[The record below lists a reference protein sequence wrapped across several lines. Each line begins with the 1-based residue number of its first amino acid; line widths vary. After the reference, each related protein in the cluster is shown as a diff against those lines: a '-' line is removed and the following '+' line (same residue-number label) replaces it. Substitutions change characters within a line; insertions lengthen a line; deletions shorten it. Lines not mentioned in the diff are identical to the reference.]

1 MAEKKRKGLMAA
13 LTEYSNENYYSKSG
27 QRGLTNDG
35 DSKADIAEARKRQ
48 QQVKA
53 SAPKKKEE
61 KKTNPPKTQSGNSGS
76 GSSSSSSTPFSC
88 DSRRRSEARIGRN

>member
-1 MAEKKRKGLMAA
+1 MAA

-27 QRGLTNDG
+27 QRGLTKDG

-48 QQVKA
+48 AEVKK

-61 KKTNPPKTQSGNSGS
+61 KKKDPPKTTKG
-76 GSSSSSSTPFSC
+76 SSTPTRYRQQANTTR
-88 DSRRRSEARIGRN
+88 DNRNRGMTGYGYTGGRGGSNRKK